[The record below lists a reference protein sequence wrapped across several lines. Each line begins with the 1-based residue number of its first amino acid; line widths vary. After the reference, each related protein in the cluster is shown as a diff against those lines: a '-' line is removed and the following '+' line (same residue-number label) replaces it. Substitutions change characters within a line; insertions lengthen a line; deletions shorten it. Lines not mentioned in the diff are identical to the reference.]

1 MVKQLFSTILSILT
15 IILLLENSING
26 FLEKLNSEIRKMT
39 FMLFMRL
46 ESVRTEHRSI
56 LKEKLLIEEKQSLKY
71 LEITVD
77 LWILIM

>member
-1 MVKQLFSTILSILT
+1 MVKQLFSTTLSILT

-26 FLEKLNSEIRKMT
+26 FPEKLNSEIRKMT
-39 FMLFMRL
+39 YMLFMRL

-71 LEITVD
+71 NGAKRVKVV
-77 LWILIM
+77 

>member
-1 MVKQLFSTILSILT
+1 MVKQLFSTTLSILT

-26 FLEKLNSEIRKMT
+26 FPEKLNSEIRKMT
-39 FMLFMRL
+39 YMLFMRL
-46 ESVRTEHRSI
+46 ESVRAEHRSI

-77 LWILIM
+77 L

>member
-1 MVKQLFSTILSILT
+1 MVKQLFSTTLSILT

-26 FLEKLNSEIRKMT
+26 FPEKLNSEIRKMT
-39 FMLFMRL
+39 YMLFMRL

-77 LWILIM
+77 L